1 MSIHSRTARRK
12 AQGREEHT
20 LRMDAGIYYVWV
32 AGSCDY
38 AHQERCSAGAYIM
51 QLDNKLLHTFTLGDS
66 HATEFRMILSAMIH
80 AMKRVPAG
88 SDIVFLSN
96 VSYIQQGAFRQ
107 AQSQC
112 RPPARVPLN
121 ASQPPFHYRK
131 AHPLP
136 QIQHTPRGQPPGSP
150 SHGGTEECSAQP
162 LHPTLAAPCE
172 RRMNTNAEVIQ
183 HIILGSGTYY
193 TDGAGCVCCRPHS
206 AGIV

>member
-66 HATEFRMILSAMIH
+66 YTTEFRMILSAMIH

-96 VSYIQQGAFRQ
+96 VSYIQQNFSREPSDKPRANADLLQECRYNTLQEANRLAHQ
-107 AQSQC
+107 AMEEQRNALRNPST
-112 RPPARVPLN
+112 PPW
-121 ASQPPFHYRK
+121 
-131 AHPLP
+131 
-136 QIQHTPRGQPPGSP
+136 
-150 SHGGTEECSAQP
+150 QP
-162 LHPTLAAPCE
+162 LANDE
-172 RRMNTNAEVIQ
+172 
-183 HIILGSGTYY
+183 
-193 TDGAGCVCCRPHS
+193 
-206 AGIV
+206 

>member
-1 MSIHSRTARRK
+1 
-12 AQGREEHT
+12 
-20 LRMDAGIYYVWV
+20 MDAGIYYVWV

-66 HATEFRMILSAMIH
+66 HTTEFRMILSAMIH

-96 VSYIQQGAFRQ
+96 VSYIQQNFSREPSDKPRANADLLQ
-107 AQSQC
+107 EC

-121 ASQPPFHYRK
+121 ASQPPFHHRK

-136 QIQHTPRGQPPGSP
+136 QIQYTPRGQPPGSP
-150 SHGGTEECSAQP
+150 SHGGTEEYSAQP

-183 HIILGSGTYY
+183 HIILGSGTYH